1 MTKSFSALKDDK
13 TPCWSG
19 YKMVGMKKK
28 NGRMVPNCVKE
39 EYVDLVL
46 GKDFV
51 SEGVEDMYKSKLNQ
65 AQINTIKNTWQ
76 HKKTLVPQDKERLKG
91 FLANMDQFT
100 KMALKQANIKH
111 VSAMIEEN
119 ELDFSEPLSDIL
131 EDNEFRAAVRGQEL
145 KEFSDDELNKLAIAY
160 KDLAGKTMSV
170 QNANK
175 LRKLFDR
182 IPDSSLDKLRK
193 KKIPFLSGLAL
204 SRMIQKKM
212 PVRESAWEE
221 YADFEGVEPIQEAD
235 LTKSQTKKVHKMADK
250 LPKKDFIQR
259 YGKDGDSVRYATATN
274 MIKKKMGIGESKFKL
289 NKGELKMSE
298 SYKQRFDSA
307 MGHLGISSLGEL
319 NPEDQK
325 PFFAFVDDLKEGLS
339 AAQKKLPPALQKAI
353 AKKMSDK
360 KEDLVGGQKK
370 LDKDKDGDLDAKDF
384 AMLRKGAKKEM
395 KSMKKEE
402 ALAQEPM
409 KKMDSKGTEGGAKK
423 DADMSKVKDAPKAKE
438 GMKAVAGTKQV
449 SENKRYLQTKPGSL
463 EEAVLISRG
472 LVKKS
477 LNEAMYEVTHTI
489 TYSKPGTKPIIYRGI
504 VNTKANNKNAA
515 EDKAYNKMKA
525 SPAYK
530 SLMNKMGSFEK
541 EKKGRSHFD
550 EFESSKETN
559 ASSETV
565 KITGPHSK

>member
-1 MTKSFSALKDDK
+1 MTKPFSDMREKK

-39 EYVDLVL
+39 ELVDLVL
-46 GKDFV
+46 GKEYV
-51 SEGVEDMYKSKLNQ
+51 SEGVEDMYKGKLNQ

-76 HKKTLVPQDKERLKG
+76 HKKTLLPQDKERVKK
-91 FLANMDQFT
+91 FIDQMDQFT
-100 KMALKQANIKH
+100 KMQLKQANIKH

-119 ELDFSEPLSDIL
+119 ELDFSEPLCDML
-131 EDNEFRAAVRGQEL
+131 EDVEFKAAVRGQEL
-145 KEFSDDELNKLAIAY
+145 KEFSDDQLNKLAIAY

-182 IPDSSLDKLRK
+182 IPDSSLDKIRR
-193 KKIPFLSGLAL
+193 KKIPFISGLAL
-204 SRMIQKKM
+204 SRMVQKGM

-289 NKGELKMSE
+289 NKGELQMSE

-325 PFFAFVDDLKEGLS
+325 PFFTFVDDLKEGLT

-353 AKKMSDK
+353 AKKMKDK
-360 KEDLVGGQKK
+360 KEVKEDLVGGQKK

-395 KSMKKEE
+395 MMKDKMKKED
-402 ALAQEPM
+402 AMGQEPM
-409 KKMDSKGTEGGAKK
+409 KKIKAPMPKE
-423 DADMSKVKDAPKAKE
+423 ADTTTMKDAPKAKE
-438 GMKAVAGTKQV
+438 GMKAVVKTKQV
-449 SENKRYLQTKPGSL
+449 TENRRYLKTKPGSL
-463 EEAVLISRG
+463 EEAVLKTRG
-472 LVKKS
+472 LVK
-477 LNEAMYEVTHTI
+477 
-489 TYSKPGTKPIIYRGI
+489 
-504 VNTKANNKNAA
+504 
-515 EDKAYNKMKA
+515 
-525 SPAYK
+525 
-530 SLMNKMGSFEK
+530 
-541 EKKGRSHFD
+541 
-550 EFESSKETN
+550 
-559 ASSETV
+559 
-565 KITGPHSK
+565 